1 MTGKEM
7 VDAYLADKP
16 IGHKFIWSDVPGA
29 EGREAQKKVS
39 SHLSFL
45 HLRAGKL
52 RVCEKRGNT
61 YVFEIMGSKSVPLVH
76 RRSKAERAQ
85 IPLSFVAPRA
95 VVSTPISSAPP
106 RLDELAQ
113 SFIQAIP
120 TKMLWSELTRRK
132 QRGIEI

>member
-39 SHLSFL
+39 SHLPFL
-45 HLRAGKL
+45 HFRAGKL
-52 RVCEKRGNT
+52 RVCEKHGNT

-95 VVSTPISSAPP
+95 APTQTPSAPP
-106 RLDELAQ
+106 RLDELAY

-120 TKMLWSELTRRK
+120 TKMLWSELTRRE
-132 QRGIEI
+132 QHGIEI